1 MGTDTACQEHTLR
14 NWKHLLQEEMNG
26 LLGEFSGDQ
35 EVRMLWGS
43 FGDTN
48 LRNESVRK
56 CYYDDDTWRD
66 LQALKK
72 AVDGG
77 DLFHT
82 EFTVQLP

>member
-1 MGTDTACQEHTLR
+1 
-14 NWKHLLQEEMNG
+14 
-26 LLGEFSGDQ
+26 
-35 EVRMLWGS
+35 MLWGS

-72 AVDGG
+72 AVDGD